1 MIKTLFFIGV
11 IFIMIGIVKK
21 DSKNCEPGVNIISL
35 PYEDYLETTKINN
48 I

>member
-11 IFIMIGIVKK
+11 VFIMIGIVKK
-21 DSKNCEPGVNIISL
+21 DKNNCEPGVNIISL
-35 PYEDYLETTKINN
+35 PYKDYQEAVKVDN